1 MKNVQISPDLMV
13 GETID
18 GVEHPD
24 PRMRPAR
31 LSIRIPALFW
41 ERVRRHLERCQSSP
55 SERMLWEQWFTPE
68 GVQALL
74 SGSAS
79 RRGALSGSDP
89 AVHET
94 ALRHLRATISE
105 SLQHPLSLRLD
116 PEPAGRPGSPASD
129 PSYLLI
135 LTNGATVVIR
145 ITNTNK
151 PSLDETIPARL
162 DDCFFTRAAADFAR
176 PAGDFALPA
185 APSPAHLSAKHPS
198 GAVSQGRM
206 RDAVVRE
213 WVGRYAVTMG
223 DEDLKGLVPP
233 DRPCDV
239 KGSMRVGPALRTDA
253 TPLEETVRSADPTN
267 TPCAHFLAPTA
278 WGFSGGAN
286 GCVWVGYES
295 SSAAEVPPNS
305 ETLRR
310 LLAETREDGSHKP
323 ESSNRNANT
332 SPDSRS
338 RRRPSRYP
346 LALSGEASRSNQS
359 RPNSARRSVANDALV
374 CIPELAR
381 AMEEYPWAW
390 VQGGESYGERTSSD
404 TSAAAYRSAIALGR
418 CRLLGS
424 SRAELAELAL
434 APAVGMSA
442 ARELALRVKQWSQ
455 QAKSLP
461 FDMRGATAPRASD
474 LCMGILEARLEAWAA
489 YLAIDE
495 SYSAAVDRA
504 DASTDAFSQAVDAV
518 LDGLAAF
525 DDAIQFAEPLVTTAA
540 AAPGSRLLDN
550 WKKLLAAPYRQSPPW
565 WLDCVASHAALG
577 EDEF

>member
-1 MKNVQISPDLMV
+1 MKNVQTSPDLMV

-41 ERVRRHLERCQSSP
+41 ERVRRHLEHCQSSP
-55 SERMLWEQWFTPE
+55 AERMLWEQWLTPQA
-68 GVQALL
+68 VQTLL
-74 SGSAS
+74 SDSIAS
-79 RRGALSGSDP
+79 RRTALTGSDASVP
-89 AVHET
+89 SS
-94 ALRHLRATISE
+94 ALHHLRATISE
-105 SLQHPLSLRLD
+105 SLQHPLALRLD
-116 PEPAGRPGSPASD
+116 SEPAGRPGSPAAD
-129 PSYLLI
+129 PGYLLI
-135 LTNGATVVIR
+135 LTNGATVVMR
-145 ITNTNK
+145 ITGTNTNK
-151 PSLDETIPARL
+151 PSHDEPIPARL

-185 APSPAHLSAKHPS
+185 STSPVQHPS
-198 GAVSQGRM
+198 HSSSQGRM

-213 WVGRYAVTMG
+213 WVGRYAMAMG
-223 DEDLKGLVPP
+223 DDNLKGLVPP

-239 KGSMRVGPALRTDA
+239 NGSV
-253 TPLEETVRSADPTN
+253 ADKPH
-267 TPCAHFLAPTA
+267 AQFLMPTA

-295 SSAAEVPPNS
+295 SNAADLAPNS
-305 ETLRR
+305 QALRR
-310 LLAETREDGSHKP
+310 LLSETGEDRRQPS
-323 ESSNRNANT
+323 ESSNPNVNT
-332 SPDSRS
+332 SPDAKS
-338 RRRPSRYP
+338 RRRPSRFP
-346 LALSGEASRSNQS
+346 LALSGEASRSGPS
-359 RPNSARRSVANDALV
+359 RLIGSRRPIANDAMA

-390 VQGGESYGERTSSD
+390 VQAGETLGERTAAD

-424 SRAELAELAL
+424 ARVDLAELTL
-434 APAVGMSA
+434 APAVGISA
-442 ARELALRVKQWSQ
+442 AQELELRLRRWARR
-455 QAKSLP
+455 AKSLP
-461 FDMRGATAPRASD
+461 SEMRGATAPRASD

-495 SYSAAVDRA
+495 SYSAALDRA
-504 DASTDAFSQAVDAV
+504 DASTDAFSQAIDAA

-525 DDAIQFAEPLVTTAA
+525 DDAIQFAEPLVASVAT
-540 AAPGSRLLDN
+540 APGSRLLDN

-565 WLDCVASHAALG
+565 WLDCTPQAAAFG
-577 EDEF
+577 EDQF